1 LRALISVWDKTGL
14 GDLARGLVSHGYELV
29 ASGGTSEALL
39 GERIPHRKVEEL
51 TGFPSMLSGRVKTLH
66 PAIHGP
72 ILADRANE
80 AHLGELAAWNW
91 EPIDVVVVN
100 LYPFAGDPSVELID
114 IGGPALVRAAAKNAA
129 SVAVVV
135 DPADYPVLL
144 DALASGGPD
153 PALRRRLAA
162 KAFRTVSTYDSMIA
176 DWLEEGSVPSVLVL
190 EEVAEL
196 RYGENPHQSGALLA
210 PRGPRRGFA
219 SASWLGEESPSYLNI
234 FDADGARS
242 LLNELGDEPACVIV
256 KHGGPCGVARAHD
269 PVAAYIAAFEGDP
282 VSAFGGVVA
291 LNRPLQLR
299 LAEEML
305 ARPKF
310 DVLVV
315 PSAEEDAVAA
325 IHARRRRARI
335 AIVPDAPRG
344 GSLRTVSGG
353 YLAQPPDE
361 LERPEELKLVA
372 GDGPPSPD
380 RLRDAWLAI
389 AVAKAAS
396 SNAIAIVR
404 DQSAVG
410 IGQGQPSR
418 VDAAR
423 IAVSNAGERAQGAAA
438 ASDAFF
444 PFPDGL
450 EVLAEGGVTL
460 VVAPSGSIRDDDI
473 VATADRLGVTL
484 LFSPRRHFRH

>member
-1 LRALISVWDKTGL
+1 VRALISVWDKAGL
-14 GDLARGLVSHGYELV
+14 VDLANGLVSCGYELV
-29 ASGGTSEALL
+29 ASGGTSEALTAQ
-39 GERIPHRKVEEL
+39 GIAHCKVEEL

-72 ILADRANE
+72 ILADRTND
-80 AHLGELAAWNW
+80 AHLGELAAWSW

-100 LYPFAGDPSVELID
+100 LYPFDSDPSVELID

-129 SVAVVV
+129 SVTVVV
-135 DPADYPVLL
+135 DPADYAVLL
-144 DALASGGPD
+144 EALAAGGPD
-153 PALRRRLAA
+153 LELRRRLAA
-162 KAFRTVSTYDSMIA
+162 KAFRTVSAYDSRVA
-176 DWLEEGSVPSVLVL
+176 DWLEGGSAPMVLAL
-190 EEVAEL
+190 EEVAGL

-219 SASWLGEESPSYLNI
+219 SASWLGEEPPSYLNL

-242 LLNELGDEPACVIV
+242 LLDELGDEPACVIV
-256 KHGGPCGVARAHD
+256 KHGGPCGVARARD
-269 PVAAYIAAFEGDP
+269 AVTAYVAAFEGDP

-291 LNRPLQLR
+291 LNRPLDMR
-299 LAEEML
+299 LAGEML

-315 PSAEEDAVAA
+315 PAADEDAVSA
-325 IHARRRRARI
+325 IHARRKRARI
-335 AIVPDAPRG
+335 AIVPEAPRG
-344 GSLRTVSGG
+344 PSLRTISGG

-361 LERPEELKLVA
+361 LESPLEFKLVA
-372 GDGPPSPD
+372 GEAPSPD
-380 RLRDAWLAI
+380 QLRDAWLAV

-404 DQSAVG
+404 DQAAAG

-423 IAVSNAGERAQGAAA
+423 IAVDKAGERARGASA

-450 EVLAEGGVTL
+450 EVLVDGGVSL

-473 VATADRLGVTL
+473 VATAQRLGVTL
-484 LFSPRRHFRH
+484 MFAPRRHFRH